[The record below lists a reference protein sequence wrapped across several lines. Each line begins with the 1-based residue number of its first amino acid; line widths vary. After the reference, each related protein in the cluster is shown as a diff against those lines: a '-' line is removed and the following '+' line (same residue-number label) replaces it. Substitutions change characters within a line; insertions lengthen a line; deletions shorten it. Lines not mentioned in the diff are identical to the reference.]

1 MGRIRAFW
9 CWLASWTLW
18 PMARGFLLFIA
29 IAIFLIIIKW
39 VIETGIAVV
48 LR

>member
-18 PMARGFLLFIA
+18 PMVRGFLLALAIFIVLA
-29 IAIFLIIIKW
+29 IASLIITAI
-39 VIETGIAVV
+39 TVV
-48 LR
+48 LG